1 MTHQPEVR
9 PPAAEAQHLAIDD
22 ATFSRF
28 HLKVTAYSGG
38 GMFCDGYM
46 LGIIAPALAVYST
59 QHQVSALWT
68 GLIGASALIGLFLGS
83 ITFGWLTDKVGRQT
97 MYLAD
102 LLLFVGGSIVQA
114 FVTDV
119 AWLFAVRLLLGI
131 AVGAD
136 YAISPTLLAEF
147 APRRH
152 RGWMLSS
159 LNVVWTAGYVVSFG
173 VGYLLSDLGPDSWRW
188 MLASSAIPALIVTLL
203 RLGTPE
209 SPRWLVRN
217 GRSDEALEIV
227 RGYIDPNATIA
238 DLAHDE
244 GDRSTYR
251 DLFQR
256 GHLGRVLFGGVFWC
270 CQVVPYF
277 ALFTFLPTVL
287 AALKIEGDL
296 AQSVLVNVFL
306 LLGAVAGML
315 LVDRM
320 NRRPFVLG
328 SFLLLAVVTTVLGLW
343 TGASAFVVVG
353 LFGVFA
359 FVASGAQSLAL
370 VYPSE
375 MFPTAV
381 RASGVGVVTAFSRIG
396 AAIGTFLLPVGV
408 AALGIHATTLI
419 AAGTLVLGL
428 LVSAFWAPETRA
440 VALGQHAQS

>member
-1 MTHQPEVR
+1 MTQPQAVR
-9 PPAAEAQHLAIDD
+9 RLAIDD

-38 GMFCDGYM
+38 GMFCDGYL
-46 LGIIAPALAVYST
+46 LGIIAPALAVYGT

-68 GLIGASALIGLFLGS
+68 GLIGASALIGLFVGS

-102 LLLFVGGSIVQA
+102 LLIFVGGSLLQA

-147 APRRH
+147 APRKH

-188 MLASSAIPALIVTLL
+188 MLASSAVPALIVTLL
-203 RLGTPE
+203 RMGTPE
-209 SPRWLVRN
+209 SPRWLVRR
-217 GRSDEALEIV
+217 GRTDEALAIV
-227 RGYIDPNATIA
+227 RRYIDPNATAA

-244 GDRSTYR
+244 EDRSTYR

-256 GHLGRVLFGGVFWC
+256 KHLGRVMFGGVFWC

-287 AALKIEGDL
+287 AALKIESDL

-328 SFLLLAVVTTVLGLW
+328 SFLLLAAVTTALGLW

-408 AALGIHATTLI
+408 AALGIHTTTLI

-440 VALGQHAQS
+440 VALGQQAKS